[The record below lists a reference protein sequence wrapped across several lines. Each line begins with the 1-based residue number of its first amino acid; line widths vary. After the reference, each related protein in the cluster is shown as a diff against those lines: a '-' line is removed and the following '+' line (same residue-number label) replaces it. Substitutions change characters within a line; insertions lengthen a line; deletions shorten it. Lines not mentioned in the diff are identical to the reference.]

1 MNPPNL
7 EAALLKVTFEQVNK
21 EFRNTQ
27 KSIEKDL
34 LILEKVVKD
43 PKPSVSLEKIENKIK
58 AMKRK
63 LSEST
68 TEQQK
73 IIKLC
78 ETRYEYLST
87 SDSPQFSRDKLCRL
101 VVEYLCRNEYY
112 ETAILFAREKKI
124 ENYCDIEVFLKTM
137 PIIDE
142 LKKRN
147 CTQALAV

>member
-73 IIKLC
+73 IIK
-78 ETRYEYLST
+78 
-87 SDSPQFSRDKLCRL
+87 
-101 VVEYLCRNEYY
+101 
-112 ETAILFAREKKI
+112 
-124 ENYCDIEVFLKTM
+124 
-137 PIIDE
+137 
-142 LKKRN
+142 
-147 CTQALAV
+147 